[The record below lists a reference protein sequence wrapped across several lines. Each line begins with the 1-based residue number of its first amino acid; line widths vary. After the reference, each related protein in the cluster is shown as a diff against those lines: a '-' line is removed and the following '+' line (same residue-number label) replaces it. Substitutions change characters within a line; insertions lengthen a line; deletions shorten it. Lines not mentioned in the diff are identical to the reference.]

1 MIDYYE
7 PNSSNQKHFLYMF
20 PGGEVKRTLRKRY
33 PYSELF
39 WSAFSSH
46 FPRIF
51 PHSDWIWSGKIGKA
65 GKSGKNADQN
75 NSEYGLFL
83 RSGILHI
90 EEGKCEWSIK
100 LFLEN
105 RTLLEK
111 VCTSSQFRVQRKEE
125 EKQET
130 KYDQIINSIPTL
142 LIPSYGYHST
152 CCENF
157 TATSK
162 PKIKPQTSI
171 QHDQKIYLHYYH
183 LQLEYYLLYVYF
195 LIKEG
200 KIMEFHG
207 KKLEKMKNMKLK

>member
-83 RSGILHI
+83 RRGGQILARLSFR
-90 EEGKCEWSIK
+90 KKS
-100 LFLEN
+100 
-105 RTLLEK
+105 RTQKNLEK
-111 VCTSSQFRVQRKEE
+111 CYRWEFLNFLSILLVQGCKKKMGWHIVIELWYIGVCFC
-125 EKQET
+125 
-130 KYDQIINSIPTL
+130 I
-142 LIPSYGYHST
+142 
-152 CCENF
+152 
-157 TATSK
+157 
-162 PKIKPQTSI
+162 
-171 QHDQKIYLHYYH
+171 
-183 LQLEYYLLYVYF
+183 
-195 LIKEG
+195 
-200 KIMEFHG
+200 
-207 KKLEKMKNMKLK
+207 

>member
-1 MIDYYE
+1 MSPIHQTRNIFYICFQLE
-7 PNSSNQKHFLYMF
+7 KWNVHC
-20 PGGEVKRTLRKRY
+20 VKGIHIRS
-33 PYSELF
+33 YSGL
-39 WSAFSSH
+39 H

-51 PHSDWIWSGKIGKA
+51 PHSDWIWSGKIRKA

-90 EEGKCEWSIK
+90 EEGRCEGSIK
-100 LFLEN
+100 SFLEN
-105 RTLLEK
+105 RSLWEK
-111 VCTSSQFRVQRKEE
+111 VCASAQFRLQRKEE

-142 LIPSYGYHST
+142 LIPSYGYPSA
-152 CCENF
+152 CYKNF
-157 TATSK
+157 TAISK
-162 PKIKPQTSI
+162 PKIKPQTSTRLKF
-171 QHDQKIYLHYYH
+171 QHDQKIHLHYYH
-183 LQLEYYLLYVYF
+183 LQLEYYPLYVYF

-207 KKLEKMKNMKLK
+207 KKLEKIKNMKLK